1 METILQKWDEILALV
16 KEEHELTDVSFST
29 WLKPL
34 KVHSLDET
42 KDGTILYLL
51 VPSAQVGVNYV
62 SKKYTLPLKVA
73 IAEITGINCDVRFIL
88 PEEASKMEKRK
99 AP

>member
-51 VPSAQVGVNYV
+51 VPSA
-62 SKKYTLPLKVA
+62 
-73 IAEITGINCDVRFIL
+73 R
-88 PEEASKMEKRK
+88 
-99 AP
+99 